1 MHTDAF
7 VAPAIVEY
15 MARLQP
21 KQVEAFE
28 LECVP
33 GLQVSH
39 EGVATMLNV
48 PAAQPEHAFESI
60 TAEKVPAP
68 QVRQTPS
75 PLLLFVRSM
84 RKPGWHGGRQN
95 TAADTLLLRLLV
107 ENDALSV
114 VSSVGALPASEA
126 GIPVTVVLKCAD
138 ATSAAV
144 PDEPARSAAASLLR
158 APAKLLSKPQVKTR
172 PPAVTAAK
180 APLVPTSSR
189 TPPESASSPALVSAG
204 SNPP

>member
-21 KQVEAFE
+21 KQAEAFE

-48 PAAQPEHAFESI
+48 PAAQPEHALESI

-75 PLLLFVRSM
+75 PMLLFVRSM

-95 TAADTLLLRLLV
+95 TAT
-107 ENDALSV
+107 DAMDCAN
-114 VSSVGALPASEA
+114 SVGALPASEA

-138 ATSAAV
+138 AARAAAV
-144 PDEPARSAAASLLR
+144 EGGAARRLCQTSWAL
-158 APAKLLSKPQVKTR
+158 
-172 PPAVTAAK
+172 
-180 APLVPTSSR
+180 PTSFI
-189 TPPESASSPALVSAG
+189 T
-204 SNPP
+204 